1 MIKLKPV
8 FFKQAIVHSDQVSF
22 YALRNINITTVL
34 PQHKQP
40 LKQRLIVLIKA
51 IQILRLKYCNKR
63 CRRKEMESAID
74 KHLKCPRTLSR
85 RIHDEYEPPF
95 AMWVARADAD
105 LQQVVMAYLGIQFKP
120 DQKATAVK
128 AMQHIVKSFGLE
140 NGPLNHDITHHTDNQ
155 NYENYTVVGYWRDPA
170 AYCQWARLAEVNDWW
185 NSDDRLN
192 DGIGYF
198 REIVSPRAEQ
208 FETLYA
214 FKEDLPGVG
223 AVMDRISDDI
233 QEHGYWGSARERF
246 PVSQTDRML
255 ANGELQILSGDP
267 QKGGRVI
274 VQGHDNITLIRSGQD
289 WVNADEQER
298 ALYFNEMLPSLQ
310 DGMDFLRD
318 EGQSVG
324 CYSNRFV
331 RNVDLDG
338 NLLDIAYD
346 IGYWRSLDKL
356 ERWAESH
363 PTHLRIF
370 TTFFKVVTGLQNL
383 RLYHEVSV
391 SDARHQIFEY
401 INCHSQTGMMRDAQ
415 TT

>member
-1 MIKLKPV
+1 
-8 FFKQAIVHSDQVSF
+8 
-22 YALRNINITTVL
+22 
-34 PQHKQP
+34 
-40 LKQRLIVLIKA
+40 
-51 IQILRLKYCNKR
+51 
-63 CRRKEMESAID
+63 MESAID
-74 KHLKCPRTLSR
+74 KHLKCPRSLSR

-95 AMWVARADAD
+95 AMWVARADES
-105 LQQVVMAYLGIQFKP
+105 LKQVVMAYFGVQFKP
-120 DQKATAVK
+120 EQKTAGLK
-128 AMQHIVKSFGLE
+128 AMQHLVKMFTYDHA
-140 NGPLNHDITHHTDNQ
+140 PLNYDITYHIDNQ
-155 NYENYTVVGYWRDPA
+155 GYENYIVVGYWRDPA
-170 AYCQWARLAEVNDWW
+170 IYCQWGSLNEVKSWW
-185 NSDDRLN
+185 SADDRLKE
-192 DGIGYF
+192 DIGYF
-198 REIVSPRAEQ
+198 REIISPRAEQ

-223 AVMDRISDDI
+223 AVMDHISGDI

-246 PVSQTDRML
+246 PISQTDRML
-255 ANGELQILSGDP
+255 ANGELNIVSGDP
-267 QKGGRVI
+267 QKGGRVL

-298 ALYFNEMLPSLQ
+298 ALYFNQMLPSLQ

-318 EGQSVG
+318 EGQALG

-331 RNVDLDG
+331 RNVDIDG

-346 IGYWRSLDKL
+346 IGYWRSLDRL

-391 SDARHQIFEY
+391 SDAKHQIFEY
-401 INCHSQTGMMRDAQ
+401 INCHAQTGMMRDAQ
-415 TT
+415 AA